1 MSRPKRHTALER
13 FYFSGIPLPETNTEL
28 CTADTM
34 PVPGRIASDPMKK
47 ELWDFIV
54 ADMQN
59 RRCLSTTYLL
69 LITELVEVLSM
80 MHECREKISENGMVT
95 TLFDDEGNFR
105 GEQESPYVKIL
116 ARQQPMLI
124 KILEKVGMSPRDISY
139 LINTE
144 ASAIQ
149 PIEAQVAD
157 FKSITYFRS

>member
-1 MSRPKRHTALER
+1 
-13 FYFSGIPLPETNTEL
+13 
-28 CTADTM
+28 
-34 PVPGRIASDPMKK
+34 
-47 ELWDFIV
+47 
-54 ADMQN
+54 MQN

-95 TLFDDEGNFR
+95 TLFDDEGSFK
-105 GEQESPYVKIL
+105 GEMESPYVKIL
-116 ARQQPMLI
+116 ARQQPILI
-124 KILEKVGMSPRDISY
+124 KILEKLGMNPRDISY

-157 FKSITYFRS
+157 FKQITYFRS

>member
-95 TLFDDEGNFR
+95 TLFDDEGSFK

-124 KILEKVGMSPRDISY
+124 KILEKIGMSPRDITY
-139 LINTE
+139 LVNPE
-144 ASAIQ
+144 ATSQA
-149 PIEAQVAD
+149 PIEASVNEY
-157 FKSITYFRS
+157 KNITYFR

>member
-95 TLFDDEGNFR
+95 TLFDDEGSFK
-105 GEQESPYVKIL
+105 GEMESPYVKIL
-116 ARQQPMLI
+116 ARQQPILI
-124 KILEKVGMSPRDISY
+124 KILEKLGMNPRDISY

-157 FKSITYFRS
+157 FKAVTYFRS

>member
-34 PVPGRIASDPMKK
+34 PVPGRIAADPMKK

-95 TLFDDEGNFR
+95 SEESRSHHTLRSSHGNN
-105 GEQESPYVKIL
+105 QC
-116 ARQQPMLI
+116 
-124 KILEKVGMSPRDISY
+124 
-139 LINTE
+139 
-144 ASAIQ
+144 
-149 PIEAQVAD
+149 
-157 FKSITYFRS
+157 

>member
-34 PVPGRIASDPMKK
+34 PVPGRIADDPMKL
-47 ELWDFIV
+47 ELWKFIC

-69 LITELVEVLSM
+69 LITELVEVLAM
-80 MHECREKISENGMVT
+80 IHECREKISENGMVT

-105 GEQESPYVKIL
+105 GEAESPYVKIL

-124 KILEKVGMSPRDISY
+124 KILEKLGMNPRDIIY
-139 LINTE
+139 LVNPE
-144 ASAIQ
+144 ATSKT
-149 PIEAQVAD
+149 PIEAHVQD
-157 FKSITYFRS
+157 LKSITYFRS

>member
-80 MHECREKISENGMVT
+80 IHECREKISENGMVT
-95 TLFDDEGNFR
+95 TLFDEDGSFR

-116 ARQQPMLI
+116 ARQQPILI
-124 KILEKVGMSPRDISY
+124 KILEKLGMNPRDISY

-157 FKSITYFRS
+157 FKAVTYFRS